1 MKINDSMVK
10 ETVRELRSGTAL
22 PMVRKIMTDAADLIE
37 AMSSELRDC
46 NNQLCLECGLY
57 KERHN
62 GACEGCRWKR

>member
-1 MKINDSMVK
+1 MKINDSLVE
-10 ETVRELRSGTAL
+10 ETCRELRAGTAL
-22 PMVRKIMTDAADLIE
+22 PMLRKMMNEAADLIE
-37 AMSSELRDC
+37 AMSKELRDC

>member
-1 MKINDSMVK
+1 MKIDQNMVEKTIND
-10 ETVRELRSGTAL
+10 LRDGTGL
-22 PMVRKIMTDAADLIE
+22 PVLRRVMTEAAVLIE
-37 AMSSELRDC
+37 AMSKELRDC